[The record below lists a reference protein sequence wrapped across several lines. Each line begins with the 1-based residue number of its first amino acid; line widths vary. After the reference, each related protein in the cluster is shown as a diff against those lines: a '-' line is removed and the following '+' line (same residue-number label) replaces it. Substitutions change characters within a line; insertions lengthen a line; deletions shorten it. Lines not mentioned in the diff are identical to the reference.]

1 MNRGQKVR
9 VKSLPSVEPAH
20 RGRTGTVLRDSAP
33 DETVDVEFDDEAIAH
48 PFNADDLELVA

>member
-1 MNRGQKVR
+1 
-9 VKSLPSVEPAH
+9 VEPAH